1 MKEKN
6 IFLLEIINIIVYM
19 RKKMKKEEVIII
31 IITLIIVIVILEGMK
46 LKLIVEVKM

>member
-1 MKEKN
+1 
-6 IFLLEIINIIVYM
+6 M

-46 LKLIVEVKM
+46 LKLIVEVKMLKMKLKVM